1 MALADD
7 AGHDRPEPDGRT
19 PDARDP
25 DDRDQVPR
33 RPDRAWTGW
42 LAAGAFVL
50 GLVAGVL
57 LLGLIGQDPPTGPVA
72 QAAPASEPV
81 GPGAGTAGESGR
93 IEVNAACL
101 RAINAAEDIAAAVE
115 DLGTAASVL
124 DAAQLDE
131 VIRRLQ
137 PLQDR
142 LQQNTA
148 ACEVTGAT
156 PSDPAAT
163 SPTASPSN

>member
-7 AGHDRPEPDGRT
+7 AGHDGPKPSRT
-19 PDARDP
+19 PDARDS
-25 DDRDQVPR
+25 DGRDQVSR
-33 RPDRAWTGW
+33 RPDRAWSGW

-57 LLGLIGQDPPTGPVA
+57 LLGLLGQDPPTGPAA
-72 QAAPASEPV
+72 QGAAPASAPV
-81 GPGAGTAGESGR
+81 GRGTAGESGR

-115 DLGTAASVL
+115 DLGTAAAVL

-142 LQQNTA
+142 LQENTA
-148 ACEVTGAT
+148 ACEVTGST